1 MTVEVHA
8 SQSPHRVREPDFA
21 GLALPPIDALPND
34 VEQDVLTN
42 FVWTRT
48 RPWGGVAAPL
58 SGAVIGALWTIL
70 VLNLAFGGWLLA
82 VRAGVTPCSGIF
94 CTAVTLGG
102 HPVLTLVLTE
112 VSAGA
117 LALSVPM
124 TRGLSQAGGPQL
136 AVIVIGALAGIVALS
151 GAVLVLLVALF
162 AVVLILGVLANVV
175 ERM

>member
-1 MTVEVHA
+1 M
-8 SQSPHRVREPDFA
+8 
-21 GLALPPIDALPND
+21 
-34 VEQDVLTN
+34 
-42 FVWTRT
+42 
-48 RPWGGVAAPL
+48 
-58 SGAVIGALWTIL
+58 
-70 VLNLAFGGWLLA
+70 
-82 VRAGVTPCSGIF
+82 TPCSGIF